1 MTPAYDPVFVTLSV
15 LVAIL
20 ASFAALDLAGR
31 VRSESGQPRRGWV
44 AGGAVVMGLGI
55 WSMHFVGMLAFH
67 FPVPIWYDIPLM
79 LLSVLVAIGA
89 SLLALIIVTR
99 PRVTIATLIPGGVV
113 MGFAIAGM
121 HYIGMASLR
130 TAARISYSWPIVLA
144 SIMIAVVASLVA
156 LALAFRFRSDESTR
170 GRLLKILSA
179 SVMGVAIA
187 GMHYTAMAAAHFVPG
202 HAMPQS
208 ALAIDASG
216 ELGGVVVGSTILAIV
231 LALIGAVVD
240 RNLQARSA
248 FTAQLAERTALLT
261 KSEQQ
266 YRVVVDTALDSVVT
280 MNSAGLITDWN
291 PQAEKLFGWTR
302 IEAIGRRMSET
313 IIPPRY
319 RDAHER
325 GLKRFFE
332 TGEGPVLN
340 TRIEISAIGKDGNEF
355 PVELAISP
363 ARIGSEWTFSAFIR
377 DLTDRNV
384 AAEAVRA
391 GEQRYRELF
400 EDIPVGLYRSTPKG
414 ELVDVNPTMTAM
426 LGYPD
431 RESLINTPALDLY
444 VDPADR
450 DRWTAEMGRNGFVRN
465 FDIRMRRWDGSL
477 IWARETTHAKR
488 LADGTIVLF
497 EGALEDISERVAAEQ
512 RLRASEAQ
520 LRQALKMEAVGQL
533 AGGVAHDFNNLLT
546 VILSYSA
553 MLLERIDG
561 DDANRDDVREIAT
574 AADRAAGLTRQLLA
588 FSRKQVM
595 NPRVLNINTVI
606 SDLENILRRLAG
618 EDVDFRMCLDPGI
631 AAIRADPGQLEQV
644 LMNLVVNARDAM
656 PSGGRLTVS
665 TYNAGLGESAE
676 GILPPAC
683 YGEYVVL
690 SVADTGSGMTAEVQQ
705 RLFDPFFTTKEP
717 GRGTGLG
724 LSTVYGIVKQS
735 GGEIVAESELGRGST
750 FRVCFPRLEAEVQD
764 SARVAA
770 PTDVPRG
777 SETILLVE
785 DEDILRSLS
794 ERVLKRYGY
803 TVLSASTGADAVA
816 IAAHSGNTLHAVVTD
831 VVMPGMNGRQLAEKL
846 RQIRPGLKILFMSGY
861 TDDEVIRRGVL
872 RGEAAFL
879 QKPFTPAELALK
891 VREVLDGVPVG

>member
-1 MTPAYDPVFVTLSV
+1 
-15 LVAIL
+15 
-20 ASFAALDLAGR
+20 
-31 VRSESGQPRRGWV
+31 
-44 AGGAVVMGLGI
+44 
-55 WSMHFVGMLAFH
+55 
-67 FPVPIWYDIPLM
+67 
-79 LLSVLVAIGA
+79 
-89 SLLALIIVTR
+89 
-99 PRVTIATLIPGGVV
+99 
-113 MGFAIAGM
+113 
-121 HYIGMASLR
+121 
-130 TAARISYSWPIVLA
+130 
-144 SIMIAVVASLVA
+144 
-156 LALAFRFRSDESTR
+156 LALAFRFRSDVTAR

-179 SVMGVAIA
+179 TVMGGAIV
-187 GMHYTAMAAAHFVPG
+187 GMHYTAMTAARFAPG
-202 HAMPQS
+202 HSMKES
-208 ALAIDASG
+208 GLAIDATG
-216 ELGGVVVGSTILAIV
+216 DLGAAVAGSTILAIV
-231 LALIGAVVD
+231 LGLIGAVID
-240 RNLQARSA
+240 RNIQSRTA

-266 YRVVVDTALDSVVT
+266 YRLIVDTALDAVIT
-280 MNSAGLITDWN
+280 MSSAGLITDWN

-302 IEAIGRRMSET
+302 TEAIGRRMSET

-319 RDAHER
+319 RVAHER
-325 GLKRFFE
+325 GLTRFFE

-340 TRIEISAIGKDGNEF
+340 TRIEISAIRRDGAEF

-363 ARIGSEWTFSAFIR
+363 AQVGSEWTFSAFIR

-400 EDIPVGLYRSTPKG
+400 EDIPVGLYRSTPEG
-414 ELVDVNPTMTAM
+414 QLVDVNPTMTAM

-431 RESLINTPALDLY
+431 NESLINTPAIDLY

-450 DRWTAEMGRNGFVRN
+450 DRWTAEMKRNGVVRN
-465 FDIRMRRWDGSL
+465 FDIRMRRRDGTL

-488 LADGTIVLF
+488 IADGTIVLF
-497 EGALEDISERVAAEQ
+497 EGAIEDISERIAAEQ

-546 VILSYSA
+546 VILSYSS
-553 MLLERIDG
+553 MLLERIDR
-561 DDANRDDVREIAT
+561 DDPNRDDVSEIAT

-588 FSRKQVM
+588 FGRKQVM

-618 EDVDFRMCLDPGI
+618 EDVDFRMVLDPGV

-656 PSGGRLTVS
+656 PSGGRLTIS
-665 TYNAGLGESAE
+665 TFNAGSPEAPA
-676 GILPPAC
+676 GILPESC
-683 YGEYVVL
+683 QGKFVVL

-735 GGEIVAESELGRGST
+735 GGEVVAESELGRGST
-750 FRVCFPRLEAEVQD
+750 FRVCFPRLEIAVQET
-764 SARVAA
+764 ALVMA
-770 PTDVPRG
+770 TDAPRG
-777 SETILLVE
+777 TESILIVE
-785 DEDILRSLS
+785 DEDILRALG
-794 ERVLKRYGY
+794 ERVLTRYGY
-803 TVLSASTGADAVA
+803 TVLSASNGADAVA
-816 IAAHSGNTLHAVVTD
+816 IAADNGLTLHAVVTD
-831 VVMPGMNGRQLAEKL
+831 VVMPGMTGRELAERL
-846 RQIRPGLKILFMSGY
+846 SQIRPGLRILFMSGY
-861 TDDEVIRRGVL
+861 MDDEVIRRGVQ

-879 QKPFTPAELALK
+879 QKPFTPAELARK
-891 VREVLDGVPVG
+891 VREVLDGASVV